1 MAAGISRVYAV
12 VGSGDSE
19 NIIREGTELL
29 NNSSLQGYMKRN
41 KEQKAEVL
49 HAVGDGYFYSE
60 QYDTAGKYYEEA
72 LSCDSR
78 NSLYVRDYMT
88 AMARNGSPVDVWTM
102 QSEYPEAAIDEA
114 LLYLFRR
121 SQCMQKAIKRARFLY
136 AKKRLEKV
144 GCRVECTNLSAG
156 SRIIS

>member
-60 QYDTAGKYYEEA
+60 QYDTGRE
-72 LSCDSR
+72 SIRGSFV
-78 NSLYVRDYMT
+78 VR
-88 AMARNGSPVDVWTM
+88 
-102 QSEYPEAAIDEA
+102 Q
-114 LLYLFRR
+114 
-121 SQCMQKAIKRARFLY
+121 
-136 AKKRLEKV
+136 
-144 GCRVECTNLSAG
+144 
-156 SRIIS
+156 

>member
-1 MAAGISRVYAV
+1 
-12 VGSGDSE
+12 
-19 NIIREGTELL
+19 
-29 NNSSLQGYMKRN
+29 MKRN

-88 AMARNGSPVDVWTM
+88 AMARNGSPVDVWTI

-114 LLYLFRR
+114 ATVFVQAQSMYAKGDQKRRGFFMRR
-121 SQCMQKAIKRARFLY
+121 SAW
-136 AKKRLEKV
+136 KKY

>member
-1 MAAGISRVYAV
+1 
-12 VGSGDSE
+12 
-19 NIIREGTELL
+19 
-29 NNSSLQGYMKRN
+29 MKRN

-88 AMARNGSPVDVWTM
+88 AMARNGSPVDVWTI

-114 LLYLFRR
+114 ATVFVQAQSMYAKGD
-121 SQCMQKAIKRARFLY
+121 QRARFLY

-144 GCRVECTNLSAG
+144 WMQS
-156 SRIIS
+156 